1 MLSQAQRTAILEL
14 SAKGVSKREIAQVL
28 RLSRPTVRKVLRENS
43 TNVPE
48 IQRAEKAEP
57 YREQI
62 LDLLISCKG
71 NLVRVHEELV
81 AGGAALS
88 YPALTAFCR
97 RQGIGQTPAVPA
109 GQYHFE
115 PGVEMQHDTSPHE
128 VEVGGRKYK
137 AQTASAVLCYSRM
150 LFFQINPT
158 FQRFDCKVFLT
169 DALRYMGGAPERVMI
184 DNTHVVVLRG
194 TGREMI
200 PVPEMEAFGER
211 FGFRFVA
218 HERGDANRSA
228 RVERPFSFIENNFLA
243 GRTFASWADLNQQAR
258 QWCDRVNSTYKK
270 HIRGVPRE
278 LFAVERMHLKPLP
291 AWIPEV
297 YRLHQRTVDVE
308 GYVSVNS
315 IRYSVPAAWIGHRV
329 EVRETRDKIEIEMDA
344 RHIVTH
350 ARAVTPLSQR
360 ITLAAHRPPR
370 GEGVKRSDPH
380 PEEKA
385 IVEAAPET
393 ALYVAA
399 LKQKSRKVVALA
411 LRQLLRLLREYPREP
426 FLAAV
431 QEAARYGLY
440 DLDRLERMILR
451 RVARDY
457 FLLLDPDT
465 DSHAEEL
472 EQLLKNLKLRRMLG
486 VYDEQLRA
494 AEKAQASY
502 SEFVAGLLRAQWHDR
517 QESALEWRIRRANL
531 PERWSLESFPW
542 SRQPGVNRKQM
553 RAFAELD
560 FVAQHENL
568 VLVGPTGVGKTGL
581 ASGLLLK
588 ALENGHRCQFIRAQD
603 LFDEMY
609 ASLADRSTRRLLNRL
624 ARLDVL
630 LIDEFGYLNLKPEQ
644 SNTFFKL
651 MEERYHRHSTII
663 TTNLVYDVWHN
674 FLGNKPMGRR
684 TAEPRAALLPHR
696 DHQWPFATRSPR

>member
-14 SAKGVSKREIAQVL
+14 SAKGVSIREISQVL
-28 RLSRPTVRKVLRENS
+28 RLSRLTVRKVLRSNS
-43 TNVPE
+43 THVPE

-57 YREQI
+57 YRDQI
-62 LDLLISCKG
+62 LELLTSCKG

-81 AGGAALS
+81 AGGATLS
-88 YPALTAFCR
+88 YPALTGFCR
-97 RQGIGQTPAVPA
+97 RQGIGQTLIVPA
-109 GQYHFE
+109 GRYHFE
-115 PGVEMQHDTSPHE
+115 PGVEMQHDTSPHA
-128 VEVGGRKYK
+128 VEVGGKKHK

-169 DALRYMGGAPERVMI
+169 DALRYTGGVVERVMI

-194 TGREMI
+194 TGHEMI
-200 PVPEMEAFGER
+200 PVPEMEAFAER

-218 HERGDANRSA
+218 HQIGDANRSA
-228 RVERPFSFIENNFLA
+228 RVERPFSFIEHNFLA
-243 GRTFASWADLNQQAR
+243 GRTFISWEDLNQRAR
-258 QWCDRVNSTYKK
+258 EWCDKVNSTYKK
-270 HIRGVPRE
+270 HIRAVPRE
-278 LFAVERMHLKPLP
+278 LFAVERQHLKPLP

-315 IRYSVPAAWIGHRV
+315 IRYSVPVAWIGHRV
-329 EVRETRDKIEIEMDA
+329 EVRETRDKLEIEMDA

-350 ARAVTPLSQR
+350 ARAVMPLSQR
-360 ITLAAHRPPR
+360 VTLAAHRPPR

-465 DSHAEEL
+465 DT
-472 EQLLKNLKLRRMLG
+472 
-486 VYDEQLRA
+486 
-494 AEKAQASY
+494 
-502 SEFVAGLLRAQWHDR
+502 HD
-517 QESALEWRIRRANL
+517 
-531 PERWSLESFPW
+531 
-542 SRQPGVNRKQM
+542 
-553 RAFAELD
+553 
-560 FVAQHENL
+560 
-568 VLVGPTGVGKTGL
+568 
-581 ASGLLLK
+581 
-588 ALENGHRCQFIRAQD
+588 
-603 LFDEMY
+603 
-609 ASLADRSTRRLLNRL
+609 
-624 ARLDVL
+624 
-630 LIDEFGYLNLKPEQ
+630 
-644 SNTFFKL
+644 
-651 MEERYHRHSTII
+651 
-663 TTNLVYDVWHN
+663 
-674 FLGNKPMGRR
+674 
-684 TAEPRAALLPHR
+684 
-696 DHQWPFATRSPR
+696 